1 MARIR
6 LILGVVVLAG
16 LSSCQWFASREARTK
31 AYIEEEMKQIDFN
44 QLDQFPLF
52 EICDETASKFR
63 QQDCF
68 ESTML
73 MNLSLIM
80 EENGVTF
87 QGPAGDTLWLD
98 FTVDQQGVV
107 TLDSTAFS
115 NATANK
121 YPGIY
126 ETMSQSMSDL
136 PPLEPALKRGVPV
149 AAEFRIPLVL
159 KAKE

>member
-1 MARIR
+1 
-6 LILGVVVLAG
+6 
-16 LSSCQWFASREARTK
+16 
-31 AYIEEEMKQIDFN
+31 
-44 QLDQFPLF
+44 
-52 EICDETASKFR
+52 
-63 QQDCF
+63 
-68 ESTML
+68 

-107 TLDSTAFS
+107 TLDSTAFT

-126 ETMSQSMSDL
+126 KTMSQSMSDL